1 MHRGPPSWG
10 LFVGLGPLALNSKI
24 LLTKSSR
31 DIHFVLKTGL
41 IIPKIRMARNIRA
54 NGYMPAA
61 ITGIP
66 ATHGTTKKAY
76 GTWKNGMKNID
87 MKIFRHIIPP
97 SELVE

>member
-1 MHRGPPSWG
+1 
-10 LFVGLGPLALNSKI
+10 
-24 LLTKSSR
+24 
-31 DIHFVLKTGL
+31 
-41 IIPKIRMARNIRA
+41 MARNIRA